1 MNSKILLL
9 TIAAASALCA
19 STALAGEIYR
29 YTDENGVAIYVDRP
43 TGDPTEERLD
53 VSSRDTDNAA
63 VQARVQTRQDTAT
76 AEAERDAEEDVQEL
90 TRGEK
95 RAAAAAKQQ
104 QCQTYRD
111 QLERFVAARSLFR
124 EDASGERVYL
134 SDEESLEA
142 RDRMRALI
150 EENCD

>member
-9 TIAAASALCA
+9 TIVAASALCA
-19 STALAGEIYR
+19 STVLASEIYR
-29 YTDENGVAIYVDRP
+29 YTDENGLAIYVDRP
-43 TGDPTEERLD
+43 TGHPTEERLD

-63 VQARVQTRQDTAT
+63 VQARVRTRQDTAT
-76 AEAERDAEEDVQEL
+76 AKAERDAEEAVKEL

-104 QCQTYRD
+104 QCQAYRD
-111 QLERFVAARSLFR
+111 QLESFVAARSLFR

-134 SDEESLEA
+134 SDAKSLEA
-142 RDRMRALI
+142 RDRMRGLI